1 MVKGILKISQISKIF
16 SSQYLLI
23 VFFLTISFFFSSFL
37 KAESYAIAT
46 RHHLAT
52 DIGMKVLEEGG
63 NAIDAAIAVAFALA
77 VVNPSAGNLGG
88 GGFMLL
94 HLAESNETLSIDY
107 RERAP
112 MKSFEKM
119 FQDNSGKVI
128 KGLSLSSILASGVPG
143 TVSGMFYA
151 AENYGTKKIENLIK
165 PSIELAKKGFVLSD
179 FQAKN
184 LNKYKK
190 KFSKNK
196 EAVEIFSKPNGF
208 FQGDILVQTNLAGT
222 LERISKNGKEEFYSG
237 ETANKIANFFQSN
250 GGFISLEDLN
260 KYELRILKPVCG
272 NYRKYKICS
281 MAPPSSGGI
290 ALVQILNILENVD
303 FNKLE
308 HNSKE
313 YLNILIS
320 AMDYAYKD
328 RAKFLGDPDFF
339 KVPQDLLTSKK
350 YAGDIYQLI
359 LEKKLPQRANVSL
372 IESDETTHF
381 SIVDKW
387 GNAVSNTYTLNTA
400 YGSGI
405 VPTGTGILMNN
416 QMDDFS
422 SKPGYPNAYGLIG
435 SEANKIEPKKT
446 PLSSMSPVI
455 VFRDDKPFLIT
466 GSPGGSTIITSVLQ
480 EILNI
485 LDFQMSLEESSKK
498 NRVHFQHLPDILFYE
513 QFDESL
519 IESFKKEKRLMKRK
533 IGEIHSILLKE
544 GGIEAFSDKR
554 RPDGK
559 ASSVYK

>member
-1 MVKGILKISQISKIF
+1 MVKGILKISLISKI
-16 SSQYLLI
+16 LI
-23 VFFLTISFFFSSFL
+23 SKYSLIAFFLTLLFFFSSFL
-37 KAESYAIAT
+37 KAESYAVAT

-63 NAIDAAIAVAFALA
+63 NAIDAAVAVAFALA

-94 HLAESNETLSIDY
+94 HLAESNETFSVDY

-119 FQDNSGKVI
+119 FQDNSGKVVR
-128 KGLSLSSILASGVPG
+128 GLSLSSILASGVPG
-143 TVSGMFYA
+143 TVSGMFYV
-151 AENYGTKKIENLIK
+151 AEHYGTVKIENLIK
-165 PSIELAKKGFVLSD
+165 PSIELAKKGFALSD

-190 KFSKNK
+190 KFSKDK
-196 EAVEIFSKPNGF
+196 EAKKIFTKANGF
-208 FQGDILVQTNLAGT
+208 SEGDILVQANLAGT
-222 LERISKNGKEEFYSG
+222 LERIKQNGKEEFYSG
-237 ETANKIANFFQSN
+237 DTAKKIANFFQVN
-250 GGFISLEDLN
+250 GGILSLMDLN
-260 KYELRILKPVCG
+260 QYKIRILKPVCG
-272 NYRKYKICS
+272 NYRIYEICS

-290 ALVQILNILENVD
+290 ALVQILNILENID
-303 FNKLE
+303 LGKLD
-308 HNSKE
+308 HNSEE
-313 YLNILIS
+313 YLKILIS
-320 AMDYAYKD
+320 AMDYAYRD
-328 RAKFLGDPDFF
+328 RAKFLGDPEFF

-350 YAGDIYQLI
+350 YANDIYHRIQ
-359 LEKKLPQRANVSL
+359 EKKLPSKANVNI
-372 IESDETTHF
+372 IEGEETTHF
-381 SIVDKW
+381 SILDKW

-405 VPTGTGILMNN
+405 VPTGTGVLMNN
-416 QMDDFS
+416 EMDDFS
-422 SKPGYPNAYGLIG
+422 SKPGHPNAYGLIG

-455 VFRDDKPFLIT
+455 VFRDEKPYLIT

-480 EILNI
+480 EILNV
-485 LDFQMSLEESSKK
+485 LDFKMSLEESSRKS
-498 NRVHFQHLPDILFYE
+498 RIHFQHLPDVVFHE

-519 IESFKKEKRLMKRK
+519 IESLKKEKKLIKRK
-533 IGEIHSILLKE
+533 LGEIHSILINEDTVE
-544 GGIEAFSDKR
+544 GFSDKR

>member
-1 MVKGILKISQISKIF
+1 MVKGILKISQISKIYIF
-16 SSQYLLI
+16 KYPLI
-23 VFFLTISFFFSSFL
+23 AFFLILLFFYPSFL
-37 KAESYAIAT
+37 KAESYAVAT

-52 DIGMKVLEEGG
+52 DIGMNVLEEGG
-63 NAIDAAIAVAFALA
+63 NAIDAAVAVAFALA

-94 HLAESNETLSIDY
+94 HLAETNETLSIDY

-112 MKSFEKM
+112 KKSFETM

-128 KGLSLSSILASGVPG
+128 KGLSLDSILASGVPG

-151 AENYGTKKIENLIK
+151 SEKFGTIDIKSLIN
-165 PSIELAKKGFVLSD
+165 PSINLAKEGFVLSD

-196 EAVEIFSKPNGF
+196 DAKQIFTRPNGF
-208 FQGDILVQTNLAGT
+208 SEGDILIQKNLANS
-222 LERISKNGKEEFYSG
+222 LRKIAQNGKEEFYSG
-237 ETANKIANFFQSN
+237 ETAKKIANFFQTN
-250 GGFISLEDLN
+250 GGFLSYEDLN
-260 KYELRILKPVCG
+260 QYKIRILEPVCG
-272 NYRKYKICS
+272 SYRLYKVCS

-290 ALVQILNILENVD
+290 ALIQILNILENINLSEID
-303 FNKLE
+303 

-313 YLNILIS
+313 YLKILIS
-320 AMDYAYKD
+320 SMDFAYRD
-328 RAKFLGDPDFF
+328 RAIYLGDPDYY

-350 YAGDIYQLI
+350 YAEDIYNLIKEKELPSKVNVKI
-359 LEKKLPQRANVSL
+359 LES
-372 IESDETTHF
+372 EETTHF

-405 VPTGTGILMNN
+405 IPTGTGILMNN
-416 QMDDFS
+416 EMDDFS
-422 SKPGYPNAYGLIG
+422 SKPGYPNTYGLIG
-435 SEANKIEPKKT
+435 SVANKIEPRKT

-455 VFRDDKPFLIT
+455 VFRDNKPYLIT

-480 EILNI
+480 EILNV

-498 NRVHFQHLPDILFYE
+498 SRIHFQHLPDILFHE
-513 QFDESL
+513 PLDDNL
-519 IESFKKEKRLMKRK
+519 IEFLKKDKKLISRK
-533 IGEIHSILLKE
+533 LGEIHSILLKKDS
-544 GGIEAFSDKR
+544 IEAFSDNR

-559 ASSVYK
+559 ARTVYK